1 MAASWQERAF
11 APFRRRDLLL
21 ALLPPAAL
29 ALLVAIFGVDLPYY
43 DQWELAPRFF
53 AWSEGHFPWQAI
65 WERHNEHRL
74 IVPQMIMLGLG
85 RLTGW
90 NILFELALNLLLAA
104 ATFAVLALQLG
115 RGLEGDRCFSALL
128 PLLSLMVFSPSQW
141 GNWSWGWQ
149 IQIFLAMLLV
159 AAGILLLDTRPRTP
173 LVFLG
178 ATLCAA
184 VAPFSFANGL
194 LLFPLGLPLVLREKS
209 RRGLWT
215 GLWLAAGALVYWL
228 YGAAG
233 VGRRAIPGENALE
246 RLETQVNYL
255 LHYLAGPILNWPGV
269 VTGVAH
275 VLVPLSFV
283 LLGWLM
289 LHHRRQWEAML
300 PWLTLAGFGLA
311 SAAMTAYGRYTFG
324 IGQALSTRYFTIAN
338 FYWIGLAG
346 VVVVALRA
354 APRRKAATAAFLG
367 LALCLLAGAAIGTRD
382 FAADSR
388 GKQELRALLR
398 GQEATTPEAAAQVP
412 FPDAETVRQRIET
425 LRDLRLSLFRPS
437 EDLSPLPPSPRTER
451 GVTP

>member
-1 MAASWQERAF
+1 MAETLSTPGGRTVATSWQEKARAAF
-11 APFRRRDLLL
+11 GRRDLLL

-29 ALLVAIFGVDLPYY
+29 FLLVALLGVDLPYY
-43 DQWELAPRFF
+43 DQWELAPRFL
-53 AWSEGHFPWQAI
+53 AWSDGHFPWQAI

-74 IVPQMIMLGLG
+74 ILPQLIMLCLG

-90 NILFELALNLLLAA
+90 DIRFELAINLLLAA
-104 ATFAVLALQLG
+104 ATFLVLALQLG
-115 RGLEGDRCFSALL
+115 RSLDGDRRFSALL
-128 PLLSLMVFSPSQW
+128 PLLSLIVFSPSQW

-184 VAPFSFANGL
+184 LAPFCFANGL

-209 RRGLWT
+209 RRYLWT
-215 GLWLAAGALVYWL
+215 GLWLAAGGLVYWI

-233 VGRRAIPGENALE
+233 VGRRAVPGESALE
-246 RLETQVNYL
+246 RLETQLNYL
-255 LHYLAGPILNWPGV
+255 LHYLAGPILNRPGV
-269 VTGVAH
+269 VTLVAH
-275 VLVPLSFV
+275 LLVPLSF
-283 LLGWLM
+283 LLLAWIVWR
-289 LHHRRQWEAML
+289 HRGRWEAML
-300 PWLTLAGFGLA
+300 PWLTLAAFGLA

-338 FYWIGLAG
+338 FYWLGLAG
-346 VVVVALRA
+346 VAVVALRS
-354 APRRKAATAAFLG
+354 APRFRAAKAAFAG
-367 LALCLLAGAAIGTRD
+367 LALCLLAGAAIGVRD

-388 GKQELRALLR
+388 QKRELRALLR
-398 GQEATTPEAAAQVP
+398 AESETSAEVAAQVP

-425 LRDLRLSLFRPS
+425 VRRLELSLFR
-437 EDLSPLPPSPRTER
+437 D
-451 GVTP
+451 

>member
-1 MAASWQERAF
+1 MAASWQEKAL
-11 APFRRRDLLL
+11 ASFRRRDFWL
-21 ALLPPAAL
+21 ALLPPAGL
-29 ALLVAIFGVDLPYY
+29 VLLVAIYGVDLPYY
-43 DQWELAPRFF
+43 DQWELAPRFL
-53 AWSEGHFPWQAI
+53 AWSEGHFPWQAL

-74 IVPQMIMLGLG
+74 IVPQLIMLGLG
-85 RLTGW
+85 QLTGW
-90 NILFELALNLLLAA
+90 NILVELAVNLLLAV
-104 ATFAVLALQLG
+104 ATFLVLALQLG
-115 RGLEGDRCFSALL
+115 RSLEGDRRFSALL
-128 PLLSLMVFSPSQW
+128 PLLSLIVFSPSQW

-159 AAGILLLDTRPRTP
+159 AAGIFLLDTRPRTP
-173 LVFLG
+173 ALFLG

-184 VAPFSFANGL
+184 LAPFCFANGL

-209 RRGLWT
+209 RRASWT
-215 GLWLAAGALVYWL
+215 TLWLAAAALVYWI

-246 RLETQVNYL
+246 RIETQLNYL

-289 LHHRRQWEAML
+289 LRHRRQWEAML
-300 PWLTLAGFGLA
+300 PWLTLAGFGWA

-346 VVVVALRA
+346 VALVALRA
-354 APRRKAATAAFLG
+354 APRLKVARAAFLG

-388 GKQELRALLR
+388 AKRELRALLR
-398 GQEATTPEAAAQVP
+398 SQQETTPEVAAQVP

-425 LRDLRLSLFRPS
+425 LRRLELSLFRN
-437 EDLSPLPPSPRTER
+437 
-451 GVTP
+451 